1 MRRLITTAVIT
12 ALMTLGMAGC
22 GSHTTEEIDRSL
34 DAADAYLSDG
44 NLDDARKTADAVYGT
59 DSARMTSRQM
69 VRLSLLYMQLS
80 DRSDDPTTVGQAINC
95 HRMAYKANADS
106 AAMLYSTLPV
116 DLDPY
121 GMMLG
126 DIVKQLNSPRDI
138 PADEPIEPV
147 DSLLQN

>member
-44 NLDDARKTADAVYGT
+44 NLDDARKT
-59 DSARMTSRQM
+59 

-126 DIVKQLNSPRDI
+126 EIVKQLNSPRDI